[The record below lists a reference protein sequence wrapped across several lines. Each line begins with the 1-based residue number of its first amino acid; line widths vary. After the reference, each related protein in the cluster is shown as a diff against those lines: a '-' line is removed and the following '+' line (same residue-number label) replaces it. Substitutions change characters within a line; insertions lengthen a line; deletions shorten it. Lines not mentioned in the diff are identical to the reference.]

1 MCVSACEDDLY
12 EYINDLQNTQKQTGK
27 TTVQSVLESIFYIMW
42 NFELLLTKMNS
53 SACSLKDQ

>member
-12 EYINDLQNTQKQTGK
+12 EYINDLQNTQKQMGK
-27 TTVQSVLESIFYIMW
+27 TIVQSVLEPIFNITW

>member
-12 EYINDLQNTQKQTGK
+12 EYINDLQNTQKQMGK
-27 TTVQSVLESIFYIMW
+27 TIVQSVLESIFNITW

-53 SACSLKDQ
+53 SAYSLKDQ